1 MLRGVPTRSPQKRI
15 GGGEAAAGATGRCAS
30 VFGRAFGV
38 VGQERD
44 PRRSQGSSD
53 AARVSSLASP
63 RLRLESVAYGR
74 IALWRV

>member
-15 GGGEAAAGATGRCAS
+15 GGGEAAAGSTGRCAS
-30 VFGRAFGV
+30 VFGRLSRA
-38 VGQERD
+38 VGQELD
-44 PRRSQGSSD
+44 PRRSQGSSE

-63 RLRLESVAYGR
+63 RLRLESLAYGR